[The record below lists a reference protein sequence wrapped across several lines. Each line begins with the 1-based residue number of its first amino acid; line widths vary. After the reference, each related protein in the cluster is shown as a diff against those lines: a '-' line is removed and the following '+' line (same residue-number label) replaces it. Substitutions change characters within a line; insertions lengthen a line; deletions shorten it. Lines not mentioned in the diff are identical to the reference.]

1 MSRFLVDTQLLLW
14 NVYGSRKL
22 PARVGRLFRDG
33 RHQFFYS
40 AASLWEIAIK
50 AARDR
55 EDFAAD
61 TAAIRERLEENGF
74 EELPVTAQHAVALSR
89 LTPIHGDPF
98 DRMLVAQAMAEPM
111 ALITTD
117 ERLAA
122 YPGTIEV
129 VGPGGPKD
137 TAVRRP

>member
-1 MSRFLVDTQLLLW
+1 VSRFLVDTQLLLW

-33 RHQFFYS
+33 RHQFFFS

-50 AARDR
+50 AARGR
-55 EDFAAD
+55 EDFVAD
-61 TAAIRERLEENGF
+61 TAAIRDVLEENGF
-74 EELPVTAQHAVALSR
+74 KELPIAAEHAVAVSTLP
-89 LTPIHGDPF
+89 PIHADPF
-98 DRMLVAQAMAEPM
+98 DRMLVAQSIVEPM
-111 ALITTD
+111 VFITSD

-129 VGPGGPKD
+129 V
-137 TAVRRP
+137 

>member
-14 NVYGSRKL
+14 NVYGSRKV
-22 PARVGRLFRDG
+22 PAPVARLFRDG

-50 AARDR
+50 AARGR
-55 EDFAAD
+55 QDFTAD
-61 TAAIRERLEENGF
+61 TAAIRETLEDNGF
-74 EELPVTAQHAVALSR
+74 SELPVSEQHAVALSD
-89 LTPIHGDPF
+89 LPAIHGDPF
-98 DRMLVAQAMAEPM
+98 DRMLVAQAITEPM

-129 VGPGGPKD
+129 V
-137 TAVRRP
+137 

>member
-22 PARVGRLFRDG
+22 PAKVARLFQDG

-50 AARDR
+50 AARGR
-55 EDFAAD
+55 EDFTAD
-61 TAAIRERLEENGF
+61 TAAIRDALDANGF
-74 EELPVTAQHAVALSR
+74 HDLPIAAQHAVALSR
-89 LTPIHGDPF
+89 LPAIHADPF
-98 DRMLVAQAMAEPM
+98 DRMLIAQAIVEPM
-111 ALITTD
+111 ALITSD
-117 ERLAA
+117 GRLAA

-129 VGPGGPKD
+129 V
-137 TAVRRP
+137 

>member
-22 PARVGRLFRDG
+22 PARVARLFRDG

-50 AARDR
+50 AARGR
-55 EDFAAD
+55 QDFVAD
-61 TAAIRERLEENGF
+61 TAAIRDALEENGF
-74 EELPVTAQHAVALSR
+74 HELPVAAQHAVALST
-89 LTPIHGDPF
+89 LPAIHADPF
-98 DRMLVAQAMAEPM
+98 DRMLVAQSITEPM

-117 ERLAA
+117 ARLAA

-129 VGPGGPKD
+129 V
-137 TAVRRP
+137 

>member
-22 PARVGRLFRDG
+22 PVRVARLFRDG

-50 AARDR
+50 AGRGR
-55 EDFAAD
+55 EDFVAD
-61 TAAIRERLEENGF
+61 TAAIRDALEENGF
-74 EELPVTAQHAVALSR
+74 HELPVAAQHAVAVSTLP
-89 LTPIHGDPF
+89 PIHSDPF
-98 DRMLVAQAMAEPM
+98 DRMLVAQSLVEPM
-111 ALITTD
+111 ALITSD

-122 YPGTIEV
+122 YPGTIELV
-129 VGPGGPKD
+129 
-137 TAVRRP
+137 

>member
-14 NVYGSRKL
+14 NAAGSRRL
-22 PARVGRLFRDG
+22 PARVTRLFRDG
-33 RHQFFYS
+33 RHQFFFS

-50 AARDR
+50 AARGRD
-55 EDFAAD
+55 DFVAD
-61 TAAIRERLEENGF
+61 AGAVRDSLEESGF
-74 EELPVTAQHAVALSR
+74 EELAVSASHAVALGR
-89 LTPIHGDPF
+89 LPAIHGDPF

-129 VGPGGPKD
+129 V
-137 TAVRRP
+137 

>member
-40 AASLWEIAIK
+40 PATLWEIAIK
-50 AARDR
+50 AARGHK
-55 EDFAAD
+55 DFTAD
-61 TAAIRERLEENGF
+61 AAAIHATLEENGF
-74 EELPVTAQHAVALSR
+74 AELPISAQHAVAVADLPP
-89 LTPIHGDPF
+89 LHADPF
-98 DRMLVAQAMAEPM
+98 DRMLVAQALVEPM
-111 ALITTD
+111 ALITSD

-129 VGPGGPKD
+129 V
-137 TAVRRP
+137 

>member
-33 RHQFFYS
+33 RHQFFFS

-50 AARDR
+50 AARGR
-55 EDFAAD
+55 EDFVAD
-61 TAAIRERLEENGF
+61 TAAIRDVLEENGF
-74 EELPVTAQHAVALSR
+74 KELPIAAEHAVAVSTLP
-89 LTPIHGDPF
+89 PIHADPF
-98 DRMLVAQAMAEPM
+98 DRMLVAQSIVEPM
-111 ALITTD
+111 VFITSD

-129 VGPGGPKD
+129 V
-137 TAVRRP
+137 

>member
-1 MSRFLVDTQLLLW
+1 MRRFLVDTQLLLW

-22 PARVGRLFRDG
+22 PAPVARLFRDG
-33 RHQFFYS
+33 RDQFFYS

-50 AARDR
+50 AARGR
-55 EDFAAD
+55 KDFTAD
-61 TAAIRERLEENGF
+61 TAAIREQLEENGF
-74 EELPVTAQHAVALSR
+74 HELPVSAQHAVALS
-89 LTPIHGDPF
+89 LLPPIHGDPF
-98 DRMLVAQAMAEPM
+98 DRMLVAQAITEPM

-129 VGPGGPKD
+129 V
-137 TAVRRP
+137 

>member
-22 PARVGRLFRDG
+22 PARVARLFRDG

-50 AARDR
+50 ASSGR
-55 EDFAAD
+55 EDFVAD
-61 TAAIRERLEENGF
+61 TAAIRDMLEENGF
-74 EELPVTAQHAVALSR
+74 HELPVGAQHAVALST
-89 LTPIHGDPF
+89 LAPIHADPF
-98 DRMLVAQAMAEPM
+98 DRMLVAQSIVEPM
-111 ALITTD
+111 VLVTSD

-129 VGPGGPKD
+129 V
-137 TAVRRP
+137 

>member
-22 PARVGRLFRDG
+22 PARVARLFRDG

-50 AARDR
+50 AARGR
-55 EDFAAD
+55 EDFVAD
-61 TAAIRERLEENGF
+61 TAAIRDALEENGF
-74 EELPVTAQHAVALSR
+74 HELAVAAQHAVALST
-89 LTPIHGDPF
+89 LPPIHGDPF
-98 DRMLVAQAMAEPM
+98 DRILVAQAIVEPM

-117 ERLAA
+117 ARLAA
-122 YPGTIEV
+122 YPGMIEV
-129 VGPGGPKD
+129 V
-137 TAVRRP
+137 

>member
-22 PARVGRLFRDG
+22 PARVARLFRDG

-50 AARDR
+50 AARGR

-61 TAAIRERLEENGF
+61 TAAIRDMLEENGF
-74 EELPVTAQHAVALSR
+74 HELPVSAQHAVALSA
-89 LTPIHGDPF
+89 LPTIHSDPF
-98 DRMLVAQAMAEPM
+98 DRMLVAQSIVEPM
-111 ALITTD
+111 ALITSD

-129 VGPGGPKD
+129 V
-137 TAVRRP
+137 

>member
-1 MSRFLVDTQLLLW
+1 VSRFLVDTQLLLW

-22 PARVGRLFRDG
+22 PPRVARLFRDG

-50 AARDR
+50 AARGRD
-55 EDFAAD
+55 DFAAD
-61 TAAIRERLEENGF
+61 TAAIRDALEANGF
-74 EELPVTAQHAVALSR
+74 HELPVTAQHAVTVATL
-89 LTPIHGDPF
+89 PQVHGDPF
-98 DRMLVAQAMAEPM
+98 DRMLVAQSISEPM
-111 ALITTD
+111 ALITSD

-129 VGPGGPKD
+129 V
-137 TAVRRP
+137 

>member
-14 NVYGSRKL
+14 NVAGSRRL
-22 PARVGRLFRDG
+22 PARVARLFRDG

-50 AARDR
+50 AARGRD
-55 EDFAAD
+55 DFVADAAEIRD
-61 TAAIRERLEENGF
+61 TLEESGF
-74 EELPVTAQHAVALSR
+74 EELPVSAQHAVALSR
-89 LTPIHGDPF
+89 LPAVHGDPF
-98 DRMLVAQAMAEPM
+98 DRMLVAQAMVEPM

-129 VGPGGPKD
+129 V
-137 TAVRRP
+137 